1 MVATECLEAG
11 LSTLSKAAMVKGMSD
26 FVFVTYSN
34 ALALLF
40 LLPSTFIYYSRKRPC
55 PRLPFSIV
63 CRIFIL
69 GLISCSLQILMYA
82 GIGYSSPT
90 MWSAM
95 NGLIPAFTFLLA
107 IVTRMEKLDLKVW
120 SSQAKSIGTIVTVVG
135 AYIVI
140 FYQGPPIIFYQSFP
154 NLDALILSPL
164 SNWIIGGFLLATSSF
179 LISLLSIVQTWI
191 IRDYPAEL
199 VVTLLGCIFV
209 TILST
214 IVALL
219 AERDPNAW
227 KLRPDVEL
235 VTIAYSAIFLVS
247 IRSVVHAWACRTK
260 GPVFV
265 TVFKPLGMVFTV
277 AMGVSFLRDTL
288 HIGSVIGAA
297 TIAVGFYSVMWG
309 KFNEVMNIEDSGIPG
324 LDSSTDNVPL
334 LQNKSMDV

>member
-1 MVATECLEAG
+1 MWISGIIAVMVAIECLEAG

-40 LLPSTFIYYSRKRPC
+40 FLPSTFIYYRKRPC

-69 GLISCSLQILMYA
+69 SLI
-82 GIGYSSPT
+82 SSPT

-95 NGLIPAFTFLLA
+95 NGLVPAFTFLLA

-179 LISLLSIVQTWI
+179 LTSLLLIVQTWI

-199 VVTLLGCIFV
+199 VVTLFGCIFV

-214 IVALL
+214 IIALL
-219 AERDPNAW
+219 AERDPNTW

-265 TVFKPLGMVFTV
+265 TVFKPLGMVFTI

-309 KFNEVMNIEDSGIPG
+309 KSNEVMNIEDSGIPG
-324 LDSSTDNVPL
+324 LDSSTDNIPL